1 MSLPRTF
8 VGFSSTDLHF
18 YRLMTAW
25 KANEHIDFNFC
36 DCQLQ
41 QELNSDNEAY
51 IKRRCRERISM
62 AGTYLMLIGEDTR
75 YKNKYVAWEAEVAL
89 EKGCTI
95 IGVNLN
101 MSRRFD
107 ATRTPGVLK
116 DIGAVFV
123 AFSPQIVAHA
133 LEHYEMKN
141 TGSFVYAE
149 DRYRKLGYTISG
161 NKVSRPTPD
170 WRSPWR

>member
-8 VGFSSTDLHF
+8 VGFSSTDLHC

-25 KANEHIDFNFC
+25 KSNEHLDFNFC

-51 IKRRCRERISM
+51 IKRRCRERINM

-75 YKNKYVAWEAEVAL
+75 HKHKYVTWEAEVAI
-89 EKGCTI
+89 EMGCTI

-101 MSRRFD
+101 RCWRFD
-107 ATRTPGVLK
+107 ATRTPSVLK
-116 DIGAVFV
+116 NIGAVFV
-123 AFSPQIVAHA
+123 AFSPQSVAHA
-133 LEHYEMKN
+133 LEHYEMKDAGN
-141 TGSFVYAE
+141 FKYTEVV
-149 DRYRKLGYTISG
+149 YRKLGYKITG
-161 NKVSRPTPD
+161 DKVSRPQNR
-170 WRSPWR
+170 WR

>member
-25 KANEHIDFNFC
+25 KANEHIGFNFC

-41 QELNSDNEAY
+41 QELDSDNEVY
-51 IKRRCRERISM
+51 IKRRCRERINM
-62 AGTYLMLIGEDTR
+62 AGTYLMLIGEDAR
-75 YKNKYVAWEAEVAL
+75 YKHKYVRWEAEVAI

-107 ATRTPGVLK
+107 SIRTPAVIQ

-123 AFSPQIVAHA
+123 AYSPQIVACA
-133 LEHYEMKN
+133 LEHYDMKDSGN
-141 TGSFVYAE
+141 HAYTE
-149 DRYRKLGYTISG
+149 DHYRQLGYTITG
-161 NKVSRPTPD
+161 DKVSRPTPE
-170 WRSPWR
+170 WKKPPM

>member
-8 VGFSSTDLHF
+8 VGFSNTDLHY

-25 KANEHIDFNFC
+25 KANEYIDFNFC

-41 QELNSDNEAY
+41 QELNSDIEAY
-51 IKRRCRERISM
+51 IKRRCRARINM
-62 AGTYLMLIGEDTR
+62 AGTYLMLIGKDTR
-75 YKNKYVAWEAEVAL
+75 YKHKYVRWEAEVAL

-101 MSRRFD
+101 MSWRFD
-107 ATRTPGVLK
+107 ATLTPGVLK

-123 AFSPQIVAHA
+123 AFSPQIVAYA
-133 LEHYEMKN
+133 LEHYGMKDSGN
-141 TGSFVYAE
+141 RVYKEAH
-149 DRYRKLGYTISG
+149 YRKLGYTLNG
-161 NKVSRPTPD
+161 DKVSRPPK
-170 WRSPWR
+170 PWL

>member
-8 VGFSSTDLHF
+8 VGFSSTDLNY

-51 IKRRCRERISM
+51 IKRRCRERINM

-75 YKNKYVAWEAEVAL
+75 YKHKYVRWEAEVAL

-107 ATRTPGVLK
+107 PTRTPAVIK

-123 AFSPQIVAHA
+123 AFSPQIVAHG
-133 LEHYEMKN
+133 LENYEIKDAGN
-141 TGSFVYAE
+141 FKYNE
-149 DRYRKLGYTISG
+149 NLYRKLGYTITG
-161 NKVSRPTPD
+161 NIISRPQK
-170 WRSPWR
+170 PWL

>member
-25 KANEHIDFNFC
+25 KANEHLDFNFC

-51 IKRRCRERISM
+51 IKRQCRERIHM

-75 YKNKYVAWEAEVAL
+75 SKHKYVRWEAEVAL

-101 MSRRFD
+101 MSWRFD
-107 ATRTPGVLK
+107 TARTPGVLK

-141 TGSFVYAE
+141 AGNFIYPE
-149 DRYRKLGYTISG
+149 DRYRKLGYTITG
-161 NKVSRPTPD
+161 DKVGRLQKHWP
-170 WRSPWR
+170 

>member
-41 QELNSDNEAY
+41 QELDSNNEAY
-51 IKRRCRERISM
+51 IKRRCRERINM

-75 YKNKYVAWEAEVAL
+75 YKHKYVTWEAEVAI

-107 ATRTPGVLK
+107 STRTPAVIK
-116 DIGAVFV
+116 DIGAIFV

-133 LEHYEMKN
+133 LEHYEMKDN
-141 TGSFVYAE
+141 GNRFYKESHYQ
-149 DRYRKLGYTISG
+149 KLGYSITG
-161 NKVSRPTPD
+161 DKVGRPQK
-170 WRSPWR
+170 PWL